1 MLLSLPRNSLIL
13 ILPGLIL
20 PGLILPGL
28 ILPGRPLGLRQ
39 AQDEGAPVGR

>member
-1 MLLSLPRNSLIL
+1 MLLSLPRNSLI
-13 ILPGLIL
+13 
-20 PGLILPGL
+20 LILPGL